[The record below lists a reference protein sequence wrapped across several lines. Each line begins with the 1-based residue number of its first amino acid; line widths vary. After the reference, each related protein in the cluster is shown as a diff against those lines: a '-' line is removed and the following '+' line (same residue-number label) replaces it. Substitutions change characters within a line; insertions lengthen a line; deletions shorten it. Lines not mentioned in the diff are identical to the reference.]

1 MVTVGV
7 SKCGWAWLWQASF
20 SLMGKGPTVPLK
32 IKILFGM
39 VVNSKISRLHWY
51 PHTCAHPHTHTHTHT
66 HTCTCT
72 HMRTHTNMCTHTHT
86 QNRKYRILFIIWRE
100 ITVSTRTCLD
110 KKEHY
115 SNKHTH
121 THTHTHTHLPC
132 MTSCCPRHVGD
143 HLCLET
149 VSFFRRQTKRLPWT
163 MAATKS
169 ARSVSMKAWES
180 VQVHL
185 YIKPH

>member
-1 MVTVGV
+1 MTLTSLIFFDGKRAY
-7 SKCGWAWLWQASF
+7 SSF
-20 SLMGKGPTVPLK
+20 KK
-32 IKILFGM
+32 KKKILFGM

-66 HTCTCT
+66 HL
-72 HMRTHTNMCTHTHT
+72 HMHTHAHT
-86 QNRKYRILFIIWRE
+86 HKH
-100 ITVSTRTCLD
+100 V
-110 KKEHY
+110 HA
-115 SNKHTH
+115 HTH
-121 THTHTHTHLPC
+121 THRIENTEYYSSYDEKLQCQLAHVWTKKNIIAINTHTHTHLPC